1 MIHSGEKRA
10 HQMPCLE
17 THGWVLKF
25 CVCELLCWHHM
36 DILCAWSLPEMTLW
50 ESIILRARDS
60 NALPLP
66 DFAHEVWPRCCLSQ
80 TQLPLVTR
88 YHREFNEPLAMC
100 GLFIDGGHRKLSVS
114 QWGDNNS
121 WLPGGIWVIPVY
133 LAVPNHPILAFS
145 CRKTLRNQGKWVKAS
160 FVLDWDISNN

>member
-1 MIHSGEKRA
+1 MSLLINALSGLEKKNVLWGASYFPSNVIEAVVIPCQNNGMIHSGEKRA

-25 CVCELLCWHHM
+25 CICELLCWHHM
-36 DILCAWSLPEMTLW
+36 DIMDILCAWSLPAMTLW

-100 GLFIDGGHRKLSVS
+100 GLFIDGGHRKWVS
-114 QWGDNNS
+114 PS
-121 WLPGGIWVIPVY
+121 EVTT
-133 LAVPNHPILAFS
+133 
-145 CRKTLRNQGKWVKAS
+145 TL
-160 FVLDWDISNN
+160 D